1 MLPVIRRMPL
11 AILKKKVNLRL
22 LKTGEIAGQTSD
34 RLDIRKINGG
44 LLVQE
49 ADRIVLNPAEIKVV
63 TKRQPTKEEMEELF
77 FAMTVVKHV
86 KSNAIVVTKG
96 RQLIGAGA
104 GQMNRVGSVRIALQ
118 QAGDKARG
126 AVMGSDAYFP
136 FGDSLQEAAR
146 AGITAVVQP
155 GGSIRDEESIK
166 IADEFNMAMIFTG
179 IRHFKH

>member
-1 MLPVIRRMPL
+1 MNREVDPETAEEMSKLYLEAIIAPGYQEDAL

-77 FAMTVVKHV
+77 
-86 KSNAIVVTKG
+86 
-96 RQLIGAGA
+96 L
-104 GQMNRVGSVRIALQ
+104 
-118 QAGDKARG
+118 
-126 AVMGSDAYFP
+126 P
-136 FGDSLQEAAR
+136 
-146 AGITAVVQP
+146 
-155 GGSIRDEESIK
+155 
-166 IADEFNMAMIFTG
+166 
-179 IRHFKH
+179 